1 MGQSV
6 LPPTPPV
13 GYNRVVFLSSGT
25 FTLPKTAY
33 NKFDCILVS
42 GGGGGA
48 RQATSPQ
55 KTTGGFGVF
64 GYYQEV
70 FCTNE
75 TTLTIT
81 VGGGGA
87 GATSV
92 GNNGA
97 DGTASTITGIAGNG
111 VSTSL
116 SSGTASG
123 GRIFT
128 AGQFSTSIADSIS
141 IAFTGYGNYSN
152 FRGGAV
158 GWGAGSFSMSPG
170 TGRYAMAA
178 RNLFSNI
185 ISRQPTNSVGQSAYM
200 RSPNVGGPIP
210 LLGSLLHASPGT
222 SGTNS
227 GGTGGVSTPDTFFSG
242 GGGGSYYIETGRPGV
257 GGGGGAGGVSSSGG
271 TTSGTG
277 GNGSANSG
285 GGGGA
290 AGRNSASNTNT
301 GNGGN
306 GGSGFVIIGYW
317 G

>member
-48 RQATSPQ
+48 RQGATNQ
-55 KTTGGFGVF
+55 KTSGGFGLF
-64 GYYQEV
+64 GYFQEV
-70 FCTNE
+70 FCNNE
-75 TTLTIT
+75 TTLTVT

-87 GATSV
+87 GATSA

-97 DGTASTITGIAGNG
+97 EGTPSTITGITGNG

-116 SSGTASG
+116 TSGAASG

-128 AGQFSTSIADSIS
+128 SSGFSTNVNDNVM
-141 IAFTGYGNYSN
+141 IAFQGYGNYGN
-152 FRGGAV
+152 FRGGNV
-158 GWGAGSFSMSPG
+158 GWGMGSFSLSPN
-170 TGRYAMAA
+170 TGRYSMNA
-178 RNLFSNI
+178 RNLFNTTIQRRPASAGGDSAQMQGTGNGSPLPLLGNLI
-185 ISRQPTNSVGQSAYM
+185 HAAVGSYGTNSVF
-200 RSPNVGGPIP
+200 
-210 LLGSLLHASPGT
+210 
-222 SGTNS
+222 
-227 GGTGGVSTPDTFFSG
+227 TGGGSTANTFFAG
-242 GGGGSYYIETGRPGV
+242 GGGGSYYTAAGLPGN
-257 GGGGGAGGVSSSGG
+257 GGGGGAGGMSNAGG
-271 TTSGTG
+271 TPSGTG

-285 GGGGA
+285 GGGGG
-290 AGRNSASNTNT
+290 AGRNTGNNTNT